1 MAKETEK
8 PTIKRTRIVK
18 MYPVVSTKEKP
29 LTPEQ
34 IAENKVRNVTEYAMK
49 RFNHAVHAIRVL
61 GNCFGTA
68 YSYGKCKSG
77 DTTELQ
83 IDRIEK
89 GLIAAVKQTAT
100 NLRTGQ
106 KIVDAGISL

>member
-8 PTIKRTRIVK
+8 PAIKRTRIVK
-18 MYPVVSTKEKP
+18 MYPVVSTTEKP

-34 IAENKVRNVTEYAMK
+34 IAENKVKNVTEYAMK

-61 GNCFGTA
+61 GNCSGTA

-77 DTTELQ
+77 DMAELQ
-83 IDRIEK
+83 IDRIERV
-89 GLIAAVKQTAT
+89 LYAQVEQAI
-100 NLRTGQ
+100 NNIRTGK
-106 KIVDAGISL
+106 KIADAGISL